1 MHIASPGQRQ
11 QVDTLTRQRGRLAR
25 TWRLLSQPQVYM
37 AYVFLAPAFLGLLV
51 FTFLPFFAS
60 LYFSFTQ
67 YNVLSPPQW
76 IGLGNYERLINSQ
89 VFWIA
94 LRNVSYYTLGT
105 LIPKMILGLTFAI
118 LLNQALRGVAFF
130 RAAFYAPVVTSMVA
144 VSIAWLWI
152 YHPNSGLLNQFL
164 TWLGLPRQLWLL
176 DKNLALPSL
185 MLMGI
190 WKYAGISMVIYL
202 AGLQGIPES
211 YYEAADI
218 DGANG
223 WNKFF
228 YITLPLLAP
237 ASFYIFLTTA
247 ISSFQVFEQMYVLT
261 QGGPGFATTS
271 VVYEIY
277 GEAFQRFRMGYASA
291 MAFVLFI
298 IILILTLIS
307 FKFGNRE
314 IEY

>member
-1 MHIASPGQRQ
+1 MHIATPGQRQ
-11 QVDTLTRQRGRLAR
+11 QVGSPPRQRGRLAR
-25 TWRLLSQPQVYM
+25 TWRLLKQPQVYM

-76 IGLGNYERLINSQ
+76 IGLGNYDRLINSQ

-105 LIPKMILGLTFAI
+105 LIPKMILGLIFAI
-118 LLNQALRGVAFF
+118 LLNRALRGVALF

-164 TWLGLPRQLWLL
+164 AWLGLPRQLWLL

-298 IILILTLIS
+298 IVLILTLIS